1 MDALTEMIEIGSELQ
16 NLNLNI
22 IELINVLKNDTK
34 PSFILVKD
42 TSGVNHCIMKSAIKE
57 VTLDDDDCENT
68 AIKLLDGSSITLS
81 KNHTLSD
88 MMRLI
93 DGG

>member
-1 MDALTEMIEIGSELQ
+1 MDELTEMIEIGSELQ

-57 VTLDDDDCENT
+57 VTLDDDCENT
-68 AIKLLDGSSITLS
+68 AIKLLDGSSITLA
-81 KNHTLSD
+81 KKYTLD
-88 MMRLI
+88 CTMKMI
-93 DGG
+93 NGG